1 MSNNVNIEGNDL
13 KIDKT
18 VNENTTKV
26 KLIYSKFNILRF

>member
-26 KLIYSKFNILRF
+26 KLYCKFNILRF